1 MDIGPIY
8 KQQENLDGMFVS
20 SHSLLDK
27 VVVVEPVHKEKKQ
40 RIEQFV
46 VRHGGKVEQ
55 NVKAGKTDLYVETG
69 MRVKGK
75 NVVASESVD
84 VVTSGWAL
92 DQDDVDTR
100 GIMMPLPHQYIWW
113 TEQTARDWADRS
125 DRYLDPLT
133 VPATRDSLKFS
144 MDKAEEMGRATQLSE
159 SVKARLESELD
170 MSDIA
175 QKEEKQRK
183 RAKIAKC

>member
-1 MDIGPIY
+1 M
-8 KQQENLDGMFVS
+8 
-20 SHSLLDK
+20 
-27 VVVVEPVHKEKKQ
+27 EPVHKEKKQ

-46 VRHGGKVEQ
+46 MRHGGKVEQ

-92 DQDDVDTR
+92 DQDDVDNR
-100 GIMMPLPHQYIWW
+100 GSMRPLPHQYIWW
-113 TEQTARDWADRS
+113 TEQTARDWTDRS

-144 MDKAEEMGRATQLSE
+144 MDKAEEMGRATQLSG
-159 SVKARLESELD
+159 SVKASLESELD
-170 MSDIA
+170 MSDSRTCLFREMAFYFDA
-175 QKEEKQRK
+175 QSKFEQDTYRF
-183 RAKIAKC
+183 